1 MTGGIVVILGK
12 TGRNLAAGMSGGVAY
27 VLDENHDLYKRMNHE
42 LVKMY
47 DIEDATELKALIEQ
61 HAKETGSEKAK
72 QILAD
77 FESFIPKFKKIIP
90 NDYNRMLTE
99 IASGEASGMNHDD
112 AVMAAF
118 KKITA

>member
-1 MTGGIVVILGK
+1 ML
-12 TGRNLAAGMSGGVAY
+12 NLKG
-27 VLDENHDLYKRMNHE
+27 LEK
-42 LVKMY
+42 
-47 DIEDATELKALIEQ
+47 DITDAF
-61 HAKETGSEKAK
+61 KETLPGAFEQALLLTLPEKSKLGSEKAK

>member
-1 MTGGIVVILGK
+1 
-12 TGRNLAAGMSGGVAY
+12 
-27 VLDENHDLYKRMNHE
+27 
-42 LVKMY
+42 MY
-47 DIEDATELKALIEQ
+47 DIEDSSELKSLIEQ
-61 HAKETGSEKAK
+61 HVEATGSEKGK

-77 FESFIPKFKKIIP
+77 FENYIHKFKKIIP

-99 IASGEASGMNHDD
+99 IASAEAGGMNHDD